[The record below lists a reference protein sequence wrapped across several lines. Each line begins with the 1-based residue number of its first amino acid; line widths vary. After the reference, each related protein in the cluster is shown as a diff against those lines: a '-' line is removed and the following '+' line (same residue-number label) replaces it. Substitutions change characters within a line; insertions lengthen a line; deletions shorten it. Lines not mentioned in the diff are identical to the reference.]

1 MICKEQ
7 KKSNRFQPGQSGNP
21 AGRKPGVPNKFTS
34 LKQSFLNVF
43 EKMGGD
49 EALLEFAKTHKPL
62 FYQMV
67 TRLFPQEI
75 EQIGSVKVHFH
86 LCKPPQD
93 KDEHSGT

>member
-34 LKQSFLNVF
+34 LKKSFLNVF
-43 EKMGGD
+43 EQMGGD
-49 EALLEFAKTHKPL
+49 EALLDFAKSHKPL

-67 TRLFPQEI
+67 TRLFPQEV
-75 EQIGSVKVHFH
+75 EQIGNVDVHVH
-86 LCKPPQD
+86 WGKPPKED
-93 KDEHSGT
+93 DGHD